1 MGLEIS
7 EEIKQVLGS
16 KDFKEWREKLKGT
29 EPSGHSSS
37 QFKISDKEIEI
48 ISEKVIIQITKKLI
62 NQEPISEELNNYLKK
77 LEPKTIVLKQK
88 EFSTAVRIT
97 GIVLLSL
104 LTWYWIFFFFIVHDF
119 EPLVYTTYITL
130 ILISLTL
137 INKFESVLLNSIT
150 CISVYGFIMVS
161 IWLATIVKDVGTLI
175 GGPILHGVMAGVQ
188 LFIIL
193 HRKIALSKRY
203 LFLGF
208 LFYLIFLNSI
218 DQIARLIAET
228 NTEDIF
234 PEIFTSIFSFYVLGI
249 TCIFIYLYKKKYGI
263 LFP

>member
-7 EEIKQVLGS
+7 EEIKQILGS
-16 KDFKEWREKLKGT
+16 KEFIEWREKLKGT
-29 EPSGHSSS
+29 QPSGQTSS
-37 QFKISDKEIEI
+37 QYKISDKEIEL
-48 ISEKVIIQITKKLI
+48 ISEKVIKQITKKLI
-62 NQEPISEELNNYLKK
+62 TQEPLSEALSNYIKK
-77 LEPKTIVLKQK
+77 LEPKTIVFKQK
-88 EFSTAVRIT
+88 EFSTAIRIM
-97 GIVLLSL
+97 GILLL
-104 LTWYWIFFFFIVHDF
+104 LILIWYWIFFFFIVRDL
-119 EPLVYTTYITL
+119 EPLLFTTYITL

-150 CISVYGFIMVS
+150 CISVYGFIMVA

-234 PEIFTSIFSFYVLGI
+234 PEILTSIVSFYVLGI